1 MLLYKIEK
9 KIVKGQWCSTFEKKI
24 LERSIDD
31 GRVNDVGNFEEKI
44 LARGITDVSNL
55 K

>member
-1 MLLYKIEK
+1 M
-9 KIVKGQWCSTFEKKI
+9 EKKI
-24 LERSIDD
+24 LES
-31 GRVNDVGNFEEKI
+31 RVNDVGNFEEKI